1 MINFVSCL
9 IGQKRNPIPSMSQ
22 TEQCP
27 AAHLP
32 RLRNKDFTSN
42 TRIQDNTAAKE
53 VEPRQA
59 GRDEV
64 NSERCSIEAGFEH
77 CRSTKPRRPPL
88 RYGCECVD
96 LS

>member
-1 MINFVSCL
+1 MINFVSSL
-9 IGQKRNPIPSMSQ
+9 IDQKRNPTPSMSQ

-32 RLRNKDFTSN
+32 RLRNKDFTSEN

-53 VEPRQA
+53 VQPRQA

-64 NSERCSIEAGFEH
+64 NSERCSTEAGPEH
-77 CRSTKPRRPPL
+77 CRSTRPRRPPL
-88 RYGCECVD
+88 RYGCE
-96 LS
+96 